1 LNQLIKGWVEGVQLM
16 PVGSRYIF
24 YIPYNLA
31 YGEQGSGESIP
42 GGSTLIFDLELLDIV
57 KQ

>member
-1 LNQLIKGWVEGVQLM
+1 M
-16 PVGSRYIF
+16 MAVGSRYIF

-42 GGSTLIFDLELLDIV
+42 GGATLIFDLELLDIV